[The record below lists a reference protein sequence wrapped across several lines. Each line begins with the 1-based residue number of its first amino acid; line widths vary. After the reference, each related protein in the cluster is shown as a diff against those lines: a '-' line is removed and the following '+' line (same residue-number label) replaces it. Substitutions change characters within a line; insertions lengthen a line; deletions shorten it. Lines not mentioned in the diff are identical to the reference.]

1 MCVQMPREKAYFRE
15 VVAEIIE
22 ATGKRVLCVDD
33 VRKYL
38 KISTEN
44 AKEYFEGEK
53 RITVFQLASKLL

>member
-1 MCVQMPREKAYFRE
+1 MAREKEHFRD

-38 KISTEN
+38 HVSAGN
-44 AKEYFEGEK
+44 AAKYFEGKK

>member
-1 MCVQMPREKAYFRE
+1 MFAMAREKANFRD

-38 KISTEN
+38 KVSTEK
-44 AKEYFEGEK
+44 AKTYFDGEK
-53 RITVFQLASKLL
+53 RITVFQLANKLL

>member
-1 MCVQMPREKAYFRE
+1 MPREKEYFRD

-22 ATGKRVLCVDD
+22 ETGKRVLCVDD

-38 KISTEN
+38 KVGTN
-44 AKEYFEGEK
+44 KAKEYFDGEK

>member
-1 MCVQMPREKAYFRE
+1 MAREKEHYRD

-22 ATGKRVLCVDD
+22 ETGKRVLCVDD

-38 KISTEN
+38 KVGTN
-44 AKEYFEGEK
+44 KAKEYFDGEK